1 MIGENGNLDKTIT
14 GEQKLMADWLEGME
28 GECDEERVTV
38 MWSCDPRGES
48 LQRSDILGLKKLN
61 LRF

>member
-1 MIGENGNLDKTIT
+1 MDKTIA
-14 GEQKLMADWLEGME
+14 GEQKLMADWLEGTE
-28 GECDEERVTV
+28 GECDEERV
-38 MWSCDPRGES
+38 MWFCDPRGES

>member
-1 MIGENGNLDKTIT
+1 MDKTIT
-14 GEQKLMADWLEGME
+14 GEQKLMADWLERTE